1 MSSLKRD
8 DLGTLRKLLIEL
20 LDFIEGLCVEESPYF
35 SRFIENMKNNLEI
48 CYFVQYDG
56 WEQMEYLLKRDWS
69 EANHR
74 LIGIPGFDIHADN
87 PEEKE
92 RLDCRF
98 LELVS
103 GIERY
108 VKE

>member
-8 DLGTLRKLLIEL
+8 DLKTLRNLLEEL
-20 LDFIEGLCVEESPYF
+20 LDLLCGLCVEEPPYF
-35 SRFIENMKNNLEI
+35 FRFIENMKNNLEI
-48 CYFVQYDG
+48 CHFVQYEG
-56 WEQMEYLLKRDWS
+56 WEQMEYLLRRDWS

-74 LIGIPGFDIHADN
+74 LIGIPEFNINSDN

-92 RLDCRF
+92 ELDCRF

-103 GIERY
+103 GIEHY
-108 VKE
+108 VR